1 MNKSTEKRELGSEGG
16 PTWTESTHTV
26 SEAEAARLLGV
37 KRNTLRAWR
46 ARHKGPRYLKFSWK
60 VRYRQSDVEKF
71 VADSVVD
78 PAERHQLKLVQ
89 RRRSGRAA

>member
-1 MNKSTEKRELGSEGG
+1 MNKSTEVGELGSEGG

-26 SEAEAARLLGV
+26 SEAKAARLMG
-37 KRNTLRAWR
+37 
-46 ARHKGPRYLKFSWK
+46 
-60 VRYRQSDVEKF
+60 DVEKF

-89 RRRSGRAA
+89 RRRSRRAS